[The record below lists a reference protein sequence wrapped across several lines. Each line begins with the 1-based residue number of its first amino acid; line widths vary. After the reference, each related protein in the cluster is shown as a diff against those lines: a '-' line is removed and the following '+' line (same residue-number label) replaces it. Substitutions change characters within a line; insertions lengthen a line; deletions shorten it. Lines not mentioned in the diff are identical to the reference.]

1 MAVYDSGGKNLTA
14 LYGADG
20 VELETAY
27 DVDGNLIY
35 SKRTLT
41 GITATYSGGT
51 VAAGTTLDQLTGI
64 TVTATYRDGTTATV
78 TDYTLYGALNA
89 GQDNTVTVTYQ
100 GMTAT
105 FTVTVESE
113 EPVVTGFRFY
123 VPGLDNAPE
132 ETTISEAVTNQ
143 GAAAWYQAFD
153 DIATQSN
160 ANGNYTVTCS
170 LDDKNAPHMKAT
182 DGTTDLRYYV
192 FTPKSG
198 TYEKTY
204 ILHAGTHS
212 SEKNAILSL
221 WRICQILCT
230 IDLTKSINP
239 TLKYV
244 CQNVR
249 FVVNPLVNP
258 AMNLSNGN
266 PNVGTA
272 GVNCNRN
279 YDGWWSRVTGGAG
292 YETGEYPM
300 SEPEMRFV
308 RDTIQ
313 YIGEDNIHSGLDMHN
328 GADSSEDYWVGYNY
342 DIPKMEENV
351 RKLVAK
357 CIYDDVNGSTTA
369 YLPDDFVD
377 DSGNKVVD
385 MVGKNMT
392 IGGTKY
398 RTPHCMDTMT
408 AGNLTNFGYRALNMP
423 LHTCE
428 VLKYK
433 SLGLNAGDASVLSK
447 SVKIYMNI
455 ILMDCITDYDRVYD
469 SMDSAKPF
477 RLKWCGGIQEKYF
490 TTASEANILNVKPN
504 CTYSFTSVQGVYNG
518 FKYLAK
524 DRTHDFESALATG
537 EIAEMGGTASN
548 TESPVPYEKLLT
560 PSTLQIESQ
569 YGTRG
574 YFTLLPDSGAYSKT
588 IVLYGGQN
596 NLYNTRISD
605 TNATIYKFLKILR
618 DYSGVHTK
626 LSEIRNNCRIIVIP
640 CLVSGRPEDGGYAN
654 GNSARTELCNML
666 TDSGTVDL
674 FVQIW
679 AINTSNN
686 GYKYDNT
693 DADGNAMERLC
704 MADIGSEYGVK
715 LSKMVQDMNSNET
728 SAVRYELAGALWG
741 GVGSTTESVKTDSL
755 MHYLKNNGYVTDAVR
770 IMPTIDLNAKAYAD
784 ARFNVSGGSE
794 STTAAISVA
803 DFQKLNSETAR
814 RVSMLVNVIGCAL

>member
-1 MAVYDSGGKNLTA
+1 MSVYDYNSKQLTV
-14 LYGADG
+14 LYDSDGA
-20 VELETAY
+20 ELETAY
-27 DVDGNLIY
+27 DIYGSMIY
-35 SKRTLT
+35 SKRALT

-64 TVTATYRDGTTATV
+64 TVTATYSDGSTATV
-78 TDYTLYGALNA
+78 SAGDYTLSGTLTA

-100 GMTAT
+100 DKIAT
-105 FTVTVESE
+105 FTVTVEAD
-113 EPVVTGFRFY
+113 EPVATGFRFY

-143 GAAAWYQAFD
+143 GAAAWYKAFD

-160 ANGNYTVTCS
+160 ASGNYTVTCS
-170 LDDKNAPHMKAT
+170 LADEDAPHMKAT
-182 DGTTDLRYYV
+182 DGTTDLRFYV

-212 SEKNAILSL
+212 SEKNAIVSL

-230 IDLTKSINP
+230 IDLTKAINP

-244 CQNVR
+244 CQHVR

-258 AMNLSNGN
+258 AMGLSNGN
-266 PNVGTA
+266 PNAGTA

-342 DIPKMEENV
+342 DIPKQEDNV
-351 RKLVAK
+351 RRLVAK

-377 DSGNKVVD
+377 DSGNKVAD

-392 IGGTKY
+392 IGGTTYK
-398 RTPHCMDTMT
+398 TPHCMDTMT
-408 AGNLTNFGYRALNMP
+408 AGNLTNFGFRALNIP

-433 SLGLNAGDASVLSK
+433 KLGLSAGDASVLSK

-455 ILMDCITDYDRVYD
+455 ILMDCITDYDRIVD
-469 SMDSAKPF
+469 AMDEEKPF

-490 TTASEANILNVKPN
+490 TTAIEANITNTKPN
-504 CTYSFTSVQGVYNG
+504 CAYSFTSIQGVYNG
-518 FKYLAK
+518 FNYLAK

-548 TESPVPYEKLLT
+548 MESPVSYEKLLT

-574 YFTLLPDSGAYSKT
+574 YFTLLPESGTYSKT

-596 NLYNTRISD
+596 NLYNTRVSD

-654 GNSARTELCNML
+654 GNAAQTELCNML
-666 TDSGTVDL
+666 TDIGTVDL

-679 AINTSNN
+679 AINTANN
-686 GYKYDNT
+686 GYKYNKIDS
-693 DADGNAMERLC
+693 DGNALERLC
-704 MADIGSEYGVK
+704 MADTSSAYGQK
-715 LSKMVQDMNSNET
+715 LSQTVSDMNSNET
-728 SAVRYELAGALWG
+728 SAVRYEVNGAIWG
-741 GVGSTTESVKTDSL
+741 ADETVKNNSL
-755 MHYLKNNGYVTDAVR
+755 LHYLKNNGYVTDAVR
-770 IMPTIDLNAKAYAD
+770 IMPTIDLNAKTYANE
-784 ARFNVSGGSE
+784 RFNVSGGAE